1 MPITLKRTIRIH
13 LKNVTIENG
22 TETKNKEEDKKI
34 QNITTKI
41 KTQSKKVLR

>member
-1 MPITLKRTIRIH
+1 MPITLKKTYKIH

-22 TETKNKEEDKKI
+22 KEKKEDDKKI

-41 KTQSKKVLR
+41 KTQSKKVIR